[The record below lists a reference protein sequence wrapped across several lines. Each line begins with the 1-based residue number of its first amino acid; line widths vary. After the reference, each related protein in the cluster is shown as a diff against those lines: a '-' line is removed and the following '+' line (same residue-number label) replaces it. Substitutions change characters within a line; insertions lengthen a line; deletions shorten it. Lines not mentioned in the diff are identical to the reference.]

1 MKTFVMLFSLLLI
14 SSYSHAEPPKPPK
27 PEFPNKDEV
36 LKDYELVVSSM
47 DKSPSLLQLY
57 VNRKENQILAALP
70 KKFDQKKFYIATT
83 MASGE
88 ALAGLQAGEKY
99 VYFKRI
105 GKRIM
110 VLQPNLNVRPN
121 QESKSSVK
129 RLYTDRLLIDIPIV
143 TMLDKDRPIID
154 LDDLFISHASK
165 FFGSKIGKLN
175 ANLAQITTSKAFPSN
190 IELGITLPVHQGILK
205 TLHYSVSEITPN
217 KAYKPRVADQR
228 VGYFTTSFQEIGQ
241 YTDKDTK
248 KRFINRWHLEKAD
261 PKLEVSP
268 VKKPIIFYIEHTT
281 PVRYRRWVREGIL
294 MWNKAFEKIGLAN
307 AIEVY
312 YQDAATGAH
321 MDKDP
326 EDVRYNFVRWL
337 SNDIGIAIG
346 PSRVNPETGEILDAD
361 IIFSDGW
368 IRHYLNQFNDIL
380 PAIAMEGF
388 NPDTLDWLK
397 NNPHWD
403 PRLLL
408 SPPSMRQQ
416 VKKELDESTPLA
428 FGGHPISNVD
438 SKFIGDQEYDGLY
451 NRVSQ
456 VNGFCRAADCKA
468 MDLASMRMHFDF
480 LKTDSKDD
488 TNNSDNTQSSDPKKP
503 MIDGVP
509 EEFIGPLVAEVIAHE
524 VGHTL
529 GLRHNF
535 KASSLYTIKEINSK
549 TFKEEQ
555 KAFASSVMDYL
566 PMNINVDTG
575 EVQGDYMLTDIGPYD
590 FWAIEFGYHTSN
602 DPKELDKV
610 LQKVS
615 DPLLQFATD
624 EDTIGPDPYAR
635 RYDFSKEPLDY
646 AKEQMKIVQNHRSKL
661 IDQFVKKGES
671 WSRAREGYNL
681 TLYMQYRSI
690 SMMSNWL
697 GGSHI
702 NRDKKGDPGDREP
715 ITPVSSQ
722 KQREALEFV
731 LEHTFKDEAYHLTPK
746 LLKHMT
752 SSKWIDNYYRI
763 FSEGQTWP
771 IHQKIMN
778 LQASAL
784 TMLLNP
790 TTLSRIYDNEFLI
803 EKEADRFALS
813 ELLNTINDSIWKE
826 LEKPAKGQYNAN
838 QPLISSLRR
847 NLQRLY
853 LERLIELSFPKSWYG
868 ASSRPLANLA
878 KMHLKN
884 LVVKIEKVE
893 KQNGLKLDDYT
904 ASHLLEAKDLI
915 QKALDAKIIYG
926 SRL

>member
-1 MKTFVMLFSLLLI
+1 MKILATLFSLLLI
-14 SSYSHAEPPKPPK
+14 SSFSQAEPPKPPK
-27 PEFPNKDEV
+27 PEFPKKEDV

-57 VNRKENQILAALP
+57 VHRKDNQILAALP
-70 KKFDQKKFYIATT
+70 KKFEQKKFYIATT

-110 VLQPNLNVRPN
+110 ILQPNLDVRPN
-121 QESKSSVK
+121 QESKSSVN

-154 LDDLFISHASK
+154 LDDLFINNAAK
-165 FFGSKIGKLN
+165 FFGPRIGKLK

-190 IELGITLPVHQGILK
+190 IELGITLPVHQGVLK
-205 TLHYSVSEITPN
+205 TLHYSVSEISPN

-228 VGYFTTSFQEIGQ
+228 VGYFTTSYYEIGQ
-241 YTDKDTK
+241 YTEKDPK
-248 KRFINRWHLEKAD
+248 KRYINRWHLEKAD
-261 PKLEVSP
+261 PKLKVSP

-312 YQDAATGAH
+312 YQDSATGAH

-368 IRHYLNQFNDIL
+368 IRHYLDQFNDIL
-380 PAIAMEGF
+380 PAITMEGF
-388 NPDTLDWLK
+388 SPDTLDWLK
-397 NNPHWD
+397 SHPHWD

-416 VKKELDESTPLA
+416 IKKELDESTPLA
-428 FGGHPISNVD
+428 HGGHPISSVD

-468 MDLASMRMHFDF
+468 MDLASMRMHFEF
-480 LKTDSKDD
+480 MKEAESNSKS
-488 TNNSDNTQSSDPKKP
+488 SDNTQASKKP

-535 KASSLYTIKEINSK
+535 KASSLYSIQEINSK
-549 TFKEEQ
+549 SFKEEN

-602 DPKELDKV
+602 DSKV
-610 LQKVS
+610 LDEVLKKVS

-635 RYDFSKEPLDY
+635 RYDFSSEPLDY
-646 AKEQMKIVQNHRSKL
+646 AKEQMKIVKNHRSKL
-661 IDQFVKKGES
+661 IDNFVKDGED
-671 WSRAREGYNL
+671 WSRVREGYNL

-690 SMMSNWL
+690 SMMCNWL

-702 NRDKKGDPGDREP
+702 HRDKKGDPGNREP
-715 ITPVSSQ
+715 ITPVSAI
-722 KQREALEFV
+722 KQREALKFV
-731 LEHTFKDEAYHLTPK
+731 LDQTFQDGAYHLTPK

-752 SSKWIDNYYRI
+752 SSKWIDNFHTI

-771 IHQKIMN
+771 IHQKVMN
-778 LQASAL
+778 LQASTL

-803 EKEADRFALS
+803 EKEADRFSLP
-813 ELLNTINDSIWKE
+813 ELLNTIDASIWEE
-826 LEKPAKGQYNAN
+826 LENPANGQYTAN
-838 QPLISSLRR
+838 NPLISSLRR

-884 LVVKIEKVE
+884 LIDKMDKVQ
-893 KQNGLKLDDYT
+893 KQNGLQLDDYS
-904 ASHLLEAKDLI
+904 ASHLIEAKDLI
-915 QKALDAKIIYG
+915 EKALDAKIIYG
-926 SRL
+926 SGLKR